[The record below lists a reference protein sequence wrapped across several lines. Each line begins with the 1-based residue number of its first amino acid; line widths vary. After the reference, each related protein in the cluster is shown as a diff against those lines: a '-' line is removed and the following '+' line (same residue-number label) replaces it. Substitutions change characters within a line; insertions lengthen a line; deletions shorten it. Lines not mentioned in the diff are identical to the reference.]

1 MQKIPRG
8 LVTLVFFIFLIGG
21 AQAAA
26 VHGTIYAWSD
36 FEKPLK
42 NVIVEINSIPVQS
55 KVASDGTYNFSNLP
69 IGNYTIKA
77 RYYRNNILEYD
88 AQEEVPIIDR
98 EGKYDI
104 DLLLFPPTDS
114 EIEYL
119 GDINLTSELD
129 LEKNNDLI
137 DLTLIVPVLII
148 FSVLI
153 FYWSRKKKTVLK
165 ETIEVEPKTQQHE
178 PASLNRELPDDLKEL
193 YDMILKSGGRV
204 AQKDLRK
211 KMVCSEAKV
220 SLMLDDLENRG
231 LITKIKKG
239 RSNIIIAQDKN
250 QDSRKL

>member
-1 MQKIPRG
+1 MQIPRG
-8 LVTLVFFIFLIGG
+8 LVILVFTIFLIGG
-21 AQAAA
+21 AQAAT
-26 VHGTIYAWSD
+26 VHGTIYAWSN

-42 NVIVEINSIPVQS
+42 NAIVEINSIPVQS
-55 KVASDGTYNFSNLP
+55 KVAIDGLYNFSNLP

-77 RYYRNNILEYD
+77 RYYRNNILEYE
-88 AQEEVPIIDR
+88 AEEVVPIIDR

-114 EIEYL
+114 GIEYL

-129 LEKNNDLI
+129 LEKSNDLI
-137 DLTLIVPVLII
+137 DLTLIVPVLIV
-148 FSVLI
+148 FSALV
-153 FYWSRKKKTVLK
+153 FYRFRKKKRVLIDQIAIK
-165 ETIEVEPKTQQHE
+165 PQTGQPE
-178 PASLNRELPDDLKEL
+178 PASLNRGLPDDLTEI

-250 QDSRKL
+250 RDSRKL